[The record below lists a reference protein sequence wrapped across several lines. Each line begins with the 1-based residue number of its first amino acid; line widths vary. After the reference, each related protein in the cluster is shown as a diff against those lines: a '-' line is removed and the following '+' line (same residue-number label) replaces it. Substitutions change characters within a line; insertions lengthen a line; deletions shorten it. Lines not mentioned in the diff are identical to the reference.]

1 MGRGGQE
8 SLPEE
13 VTSVN
18 WDLKK
23 DWTLCLWHG
32 QRASGQREGTA
43 QTRRA
48 VEEEASR
55 KNKGLGSN
63 LKILP
68 WGHQAFFSSART
80 LPSTDTIF
88 AQLSLRKIFLFCFQI
103 CRSLAFP
110 IFNSG
115 IKEVSITEKNLLP
128 NGLLIFQYF
137 LLRIFSRLCDFI
149 AQELILHHK
158 VTSWIWW
165 GTPMSGK
172 GPTCKS
178 TDGLQVE
185 FQPSQP
191 MELSDHPGWPQG
203 SKIPTSGV
211 TKEGACCTLS
221 PTWCPW
227 RRPGVRGLGQQLSL
241 LAW

>member
-1 MGRGGQE
+1 M
-8 SLPEE
+8 
-13 VTSVN
+13 
-18 WDLKK
+18 
-23 DWTLCLWHG
+23 
-32 QRASGQREGTA
+32 
-43 QTRRA
+43 
-48 VEEEASR
+48 EEEASR

-149 AQELILHHK
+149 AQELILSPQSYILNLMRDTNVWQRTYLQINRWTPGGIPAK
-158 VTSWIWW
+158 PANGAVRSPWVTPGEQNSNF
-165 GTPMSGK
+165 GCHQGRSV
-172 GPTCKS
+172 
-178 TDGLQVE
+178 LH
-185 FQPSQP
+185 SQP
-191 MELSDHPGWPQG
+191 HLVPMKEARSQRVGTATQL
-203 SKIPTSGV
+203 TSLI
-211 TKEGACCTLS
+211 TEEEY
-221 PTWCPW
+221 
-227 RRPGVRGLGQQLSL
+227 SL
-241 LAW
+241 TFL